1 MPEVIE
7 TIVYTFD
14 ELTPAA
20 QETARNWYREH
31 APHYGWW
38 QWVYEDFEA
47 ICKCLGITIK
57 QVPMNGRDRATGT
70 RRCIWFSGF
79 WNQGDGACFEG
90 SWRYERGSSL
100 AIRAHAPQDRDL
112 HEIADRLQAVQK
124 RNFYQLVADISHRD
138 RYYHA
143 HCMDIRVERDTPT
156 WQTMTADAEE
166 IVIDVMRD
174 LAKWLYRTLEA
185 EYDFQTS
192 DAEIDAALEANGYT
206 FTQDGRR
213 FG

>member
-7 TIVYTFD
+7 TTVYTFE
-14 ELTPAA
+14 ELGPDA
-20 QETARNWYREH
+20 QAKARDWYCEI
-31 APHYGWW
+31 APHHGWW
-38 QWVYEDFEA
+38 QWVYDDFEI
-47 ICKCLGITIK
+47 ICRCLGITIK
-57 QVPMNGRDRATGT
+57 QIPMNGRAPTSRT

-90 SWRYERGSSL
+90 SWRYEPGSSL
-100 AIRAHAPQDRDL
+100 AIRAHAPQDSAL

-124 RNFYQLVADISHRD
+124 RNFYQLVADIRHRD

-143 HCMDIRVERDTPT
+143 YCMDIRVERDTLT
-156 WQTMTADAEE
+156 WQAMTEDAEE
-166 IVIDVMRD
+166 IVIDIMRD

-185 EYDFQTS
+185 EYEFLTS
-192 DAEIDAALEANGYT
+192 DAEIDAALKANGYT
-206 FTQDGRR
+206 FTQEGRR